1 MRLRDLRDIY
11 FGHDIYIVGS
21 GPSINIFPKEF
32 LRDKICISLNASYK
46 SSSFITPIAFMHH
59 IVYSRK
65 GNVIEDP
72 IHPFFKN
79 IKYPVIKGTGKT
91 RKEKVD
97 WDNDH
102 YYFFDWNHDIEKIYQ
117 LTKNTDELFYT
128 PEGCA
133 MQAAM
138 QLAWILGARNIF
150 LIGCDSRVLGKKHYA
165 DFEMDGFRNMEILKR
180 GNTRNYDSYVFGAL
194 IVMDFLKRKG
204 INVFNLSNI
213 VGYHMVDLQYD
224 AINEKF
230 PIKDV
235 NEFLKDLSYVEKK

>member
-1 MRLRDLRDIY
+1 MRLKDLRDIY

-32 LRDKICISLNASYK
+32 LRDKVCISLNASYK
-46 SSSFITPIAFMHH
+46 SSNFITPIAFMHH
-59 IVYSRK
+59 MVYTRK
-65 GNVIEDP
+65 GNIIEDP

-79 IKYPVIKGTGKT
+79 IKYPVVKGTGKN

-102 YYFFDWNHDIEKIYQ
+102 YYYFDWNHDIEKIYQ
-117 LTKNTDELFYT
+117 VTKETDELFYT

-138 QLAWILGARNIF
+138 QLAWIIGARNVF

-165 DFEMDGFRNMEILKR
+165 DFEMDSFRNMEILKR
-180 GNTRNYDSYVFGAL
+180 GFKRNYDSYIYGAL
-194 IVMDFLKRKG
+194 IVIDFLKRKG

-213 VGYHMVDLQYD
+213 VGYHMIDFQYD
-224 AINEKF
+224 TINEKL

-235 NEFLKDLSYVEKK
+235 NEFLKDLSYVKKK

>member
-1 MRLRDLRDIY
+1 MRLRDLQDIY

-46 SSSFITPIAFMHH
+46 SSKFITPVAFMHH
-59 IVYSRK
+59 MVYSRK

-79 IKYPVIKGTGKT
+79 IKYPVVKGTGKT

-117 LTKNTDELFYT
+117 LTKKTDELFYT

-150 LIGCDSRVLGKKHYA
+150 LIGCDSRVMGEKHYA

-180 GNTRNYDSYVFGAL
+180 GNTRNYDSYVYGAL

-213 VGYHMVDLQYD
+213 VGYHMIDFQYD
-224 AINEKF
+224 TLNEKL

-235 NEFLKDLSYVEKK
+235 NEFIKDLSYVEQK